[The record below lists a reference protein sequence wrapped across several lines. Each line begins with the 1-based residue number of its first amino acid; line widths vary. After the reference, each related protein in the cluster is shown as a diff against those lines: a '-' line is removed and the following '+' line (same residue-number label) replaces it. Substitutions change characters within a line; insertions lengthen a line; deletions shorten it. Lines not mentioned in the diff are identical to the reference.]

1 MQNNDYL
8 TVDIMPKKTRFN
20 RFFYPERLNGLKKKF
35 KGLCYLYDLPARK
48 QTVIQ
53 KHPERFKI
61 EMCGNSPTRA
71 LLFGPM
77 AIGGVL
83 SFVTFI
89 SILSLP
95 IYEEGEN
102 FQWWIPILSFSWNLF
117 FLNLL
122 PITESYIPK
131 KQIYFD

>member
-71 LLFGPM
+71 LLFGPII
-77 AIGGVL
+77 IGFYRVIA
-83 SFVTFI
+83 TRHYFI
-89 SILSLP
+89 LLFFICV
-95 IYEEGEN
+95 N
-102 FQWWIPILSFSWNLF
+102 APIL
-117 FLNLL
+117 
-122 PITESYIPK
+122 I
-131 KQIYFD
+131 